1 MKSLHL
7 RLPALAAFFLTATLH
22 AQVTLPP
29 LAPPAVPPQPAAIPP
44 PTAPDPNALKW
55 DAETKEVNPKP
66 GDLAATYSFV
76 VTNVSDHD
84 VMLNALRTSCGCTVA
99 QLPST
104 PYKLEPGAK
113 VVIAVTLDLR
123 GKSGTL
129 TKTVTVASSAEIKSL
144 IVRANIPQA
153 APGATPVAPGPV
165 PVTGGLA
172 GRAMN
177 IQNAL
182 ADRQAIFKGDCATC
196 HVDKGVGKLG
206 VELYAASCGICHEVE
221 HRAAMVPD
229 LKLPRSPRDLAFWQK
244 WIAEG
249 QPGTLMP
256 AFAAAHGGPLTQ
268 EQADS
273 LAVYLYQTF
282 PRPAPSAAPPWQ
294 PIALSRA
301 LTPHPPQPQSEV
313 TPENTPASTPK

>member
-1 MKSLHL
+1 M
-7 RLPALAAFFLTATLH
+7 PLT
-22 AQVTLPP
+22 PP
-29 LAPPAVPPQPAAIPP
+29 EVLPQPAALPP
-44 PTAPDPNALKW
+44 PSAPDPNALKW

-76 VTNVSDHD
+76 VTNASDRD

-99 QLPST
+99 QLPAT
-104 PYKLEPGAK
+104 PYKLAPGAK
-113 VVIAVTLDLR
+113 VAIAVTLDLR
-123 GKSGTL
+123 GRSGTL

-144 IVRANIPQA
+144 IVRANLPQA
-153 APGATPVAPGPV
+153 VAGAPGVTPATPGRPVAIRAAGAVSAPVAV
-165 PVTGGLA
+165 PVANATGD
-172 GRAMN
+172 RAMN

-182 ADRQAIFKGDCATC
+182 ADRQAVFKGDCVTC

-206 VELYAASCGICHEVE
+206 ADLYLASCGICHEAE

-229 LKLPRSPRDLAFWQK
+229 LKVPRSPRDLAFWQK

-249 QPGTLMP
+249 KPGTLMP

-273 LAVYLYQTF
+273 LTVYLYQYF
-282 PRPAPSAAPPWQ
+282 PRHPPAALIPTSLQTAAPPPNPSQ
-294 PIALSRA
+294 SIEAQIPIGNSNQLGAQK
-301 LTPHPPQPQSEV
+301 P
-313 TPENTPASTPK
+313 